1 MPTTTTVNGGPP
13 DLDRETGSAVDAGDR
28 LFLSFEDGAIFTPH
42 DFEVRKVEEMLRAD
56 GRARSLEAV
65 LTLPMRGAAW
75 SIEPGEGD
83 SGQADWAREMLTRE
97 ANAGGMSTPLDL
109 VLAQL
114 TGAVLFRRS
123 YFEKVF
129 TVLDGNI
136 VYDKLAFRPPASCR
150 VKFDKQTGA
159 FEGFEQYVGSDHKGS
174 DERGYVHIKPD
185 RALVYIHG
193 QHRSPLTGT
202 SDLETAYNV
211 WVTKQKI
218 RFLWAA
224 FLENQTM
231 PKAVANSGSND
242 PGETQRFAEKV
253 ATLKGGGVV
262 GIGSDQSVEPFESS
276 GSGAAQY
283 QAAMAYLDAEMAQS
297 VLAGFLG
304 LSDSSTSAVGSYALS
319 KDATDFFVKS
329 RQAVLTEMATVFTN
343 FGLADLIRWNFGTS
357 APVPHFK
364 FGPIIPEQADQALE
378 LFKGLATGAGINPA
392 VPREFVDILTAKVAK
407 LLGMDEGKVAE
418 AIRKNRDPNATPTD
432 ELRTGVENAR
442 TLVQQAGLGEK
453 VAA

>member
-1 MPTTTTVNGGPP
+1 MPTPTVNGGRP
-13 DLDRETGSAVDAGDR
+13 DLDRESGSAVDAGDR

-42 DFEVRKVEEMLRAD
+42 DFEVRKVEEMLRSD

-65 LTLPMRGAAW
+65 LTLPLRGAPW

-109 VLAQL
+109 VLAQM

-129 TVLDGNI
+129 TTLDGQI

-159 FEGFEQYVGSDHKGS
+159 FEGFEQWVGSEHRPKP

-193 QHRSPLTGT
+193 QHRSPLNGT

-218 RFLWAA
+218 RFLWAS
-224 FLENQTM
+224 FLENQSM
-231 PKAVANSGSND
+231 PKAIAKHDTSDTSD
-242 PGETQRFAEKV
+242 IQRFAEKV

-262 GIGSDQSVEPFESS
+262 GIGPEQSVEPFESS
-276 GSGAAQY
+276 GSGADQY
-283 QAAMAYLDAEMAQS
+283 QKAMAYLDAEMAQS

-319 KDATDFFVKS
+319 KDATDFFAKS
-329 RQAVLTEMATVFTN
+329 RQAVLTEMATIFTN
-343 FGLADLIRWNFGTS
+343 FGLADLIRWNFGTQ
-357 APVPHFK
+357 APVPRFK
-364 FGPIIPEQADQALE
+364 FGSIEDEAAAQALE
-378 LFKGLATGAGINPA
+378 LFKGLATGAGMNPSI
-392 VPREFVDILTAKVAK
+392 PREFVDMLVSKVAK

-418 AIRKNRDPNATPTD
+418 AIRKNRDPEASPMD
-432 ELRTGVENAR
+432 ELRGGVENAR
-442 TLVQQAGLGEK
+442 RLVNEAFP